1 MPFQK
6 TELIRDDAILAA
18 RRVIMYETNAFR
30 KGLKIE
36 INKEPFVIVDFQHV
50 KPGKGGAF
58 VRTRLKSLI
67 TGNVNDMTF
76 RSGDKV
82 DKPDIEEKEMQFL
95 YESGGE
101 YHFMD
106 TQSYE
111 QLFLTAEQLGESKD
125 FLKENLVIKAIFY
138 NGRPLGVETPMFVE
152 LKIIKSDPGVKGDT
166 ATGATKPATLE
177 SGAIIQV
184 PLFVEEGDVIRI
196 DTRTREY
203 LTRGKE

>member
-1 MPFQK
+1 
-6 TELIRDDAILAA
+6 
-18 RRVIMYETNAFR
+18 MYTTNEFR

-36 INKEPFVIVDFQHV
+36 INGEPFVIVDFQHV

-67 TGNVNDMTF
+67 SGNVNEQTF

-111 QLFLTAEQLGESKD
+111 QLFLTAEQMGESKD
-125 FLKENLVIKAIFY
+125 FLKENLVIKAIFH
-138 NGRPLGVETPMFVE
+138 NRRPIGVETPMFVD
-152 LKIIKSDPGVKGDT
+152 LKVIKSDPGVRGDT

-177 SGAIIQV
+177 SGAVIQV

-196 DTRTREY
+196 DTRTRAY
-203 LTRGKE
+203 LTRVKE

>member
-1 MPFQK
+1 MF
-6 TELIRDDAILAA
+6 
-18 RRVIMYETNAFR
+18 ETNEFR

-36 INKEPFVIVDFQHV
+36 INGEPFVIVDFQHV

-138 NGRPLGVETPMFVE
+138 NGRPIGVETPMFVE
-152 LKIIKSDPGVKGDT
+152 LRVIQSEPGIKGDT
-166 ATGATKPATLE
+166 ATGATKPANLE
-177 SGAIIQV
+177 SGAVIQV

-203 LTRGKE
+203 LTRVKE

>member
-1 MPFQK
+1 
-6 TELIRDDAILAA
+6 
-18 RRVIMYETNAFR
+18 MYTTNEFR

-36 INKEPFVIVDFQHV
+36 INGEPFVIVDFQHV

-67 TGNVNDMTF
+67 SGNVNEQTF

-111 QLFLTAEQLGESKD
+111 QLFLTTEQMGESKD

-138 NGRPLGVETPMFVE
+138 NRRPIGVETPMFVD
-152 LKIIKSDPGVKGDT
+152 LKVIKSDPGIRGDT

-177 SGAIIQV
+177 SGAVIQV

-203 LTRGKE
+203 LTRVKE